1 MATETVSPKIDV
13 TGRKTHERTNVRV
26 SDSIAY
32 RGGAGMVAWLLHRLT
47 GLGVVAFL
55 LWHVVDTSLLGWG
68 PRAYNSA
75 IDLYRT
81 IGFRIGEILLF
92 GAVLYHALNGLR
104 IITMDF
110 WPGMNLLQKRLFYGV
125 VILFIVFYI
134 PVIVVMVNWMR
145 R

>member
-13 TGRKTHERTNVRV
+13 TGRRAHERTNVRFA
-26 SDSIAY
+26 DSIAY
-32 RGGAGMVAWLLHRLT
+32 RGGAGMVAWILHRLT
-47 GLGVVAFL
+47 GLGVVVFL

-68 PRAYNSA
+68 PRAYNGA

-81 IGFRIGEILLF
+81 IGFRVGEILLF

>member
-1 MATETVSPKIDV
+1 MAAETDSPKINM
-13 TGRKTHERTNVRV
+13 TGRRVPERTNVRL

-47 GLGVVAFL
+47 GLGVVVFL

-68 PRAYNSA
+68 PRAYDAA

-81 IGFRIGEILLF
+81 IGFRVGEILLF

-110 WPGMNLLQKRLFYGV
+110 WPRTNLLQKRLFYGAAV
-125 VILFIVFYI
+125 LFIVFYI
-134 PVIVVMVNWMR
+134 PVIMVMVNWMR